1 MESVDQKARS
11 EHQDLQVRKVIEEE
25 EVEEVIGA

>member
-1 MESVDQKARS
+1 MESVDQKAMS

-25 EVEEVIGA
+25 EVIGA